1 MPVQTTAWRGT
12 LRWNCCA
19 AAAST
24 AWALACGTAD
34 PAAGHGADGL
44 GGDSLDA
51 TGADIASADSAQGDI
66 AALQIADGAAH
77 LQLGAAQIEAQSG
90 LGPWISFAVPPGARA
105 LAVTTEAAGAG
116 LALAQ
121 WQDGA
126 GSLLIVPAWLAGPFA
141 PWLCTSGCVQ
151 RQAARPSA
159 QTSQVVA
166 AAGSALPAGVW
177 RLRAYG
183 FEPSSAKP
191 AAAVAQLRVDAVYAA
206 DSGHGRLRVNLCLT
220 GALGIDAKVA
230 VLHPRI
236 QAAITQLRDIYA
248 AAGIDVEIS
257 LRDVKAPQLLVE
269 HDAGDAELSELFG
282 SGAHLPMGVN
292 VFLVEQL
299 YRTTASGTQAIAGL
313 AGGIPGPPLQV
324 GGAQSGVA
332 VSLALGPAEDD
343 RLGVVI
349 AHELAHFL
357 GLFHTVE
364 AAAPGAEPLQDQ
376 LDDTDTG
383 GQWLMHWSPQADSSA
398 FSAEQARRIRASPWI
413 EMIP

>member
-1 MPVQTTAWRGT
+1 MAEWATGWCGTQRWGWRG
-12 LRWNCCA
+12 A
-19 AAAST
+19 AVASA
-24 AWALACGTAD
+24 AWALACSAAD
-34 PAAGHGADGL
+34 PVPGH
-44 GGDSLDA
+44 
-51 TGADIASADSAQGDI
+51 SADSLGVDADAVDSAAGDT
-66 AALQIADGAAH
+66 AALEVADGAAH
-77 LQLGAAQIEAQSG
+77 LQLGTAQIEAQTG
-90 LGPWISFAVPPGARA
+90 LGPWISFAVPAGARA
-105 LAVTTEAAGAG
+105 LAVTTEAAGVG

-159 QTSQVVA
+159 QTAQVVA
-166 AAGSALPAGVW
+166 AAGAVLPAGLW
-177 RLRAYG
+177 RFRAYG
-183 FEPSSAKP
+183 FEPFSAKP
-191 AAAVAQLRVDAVYAA
+191 SSAMAQPRVHAVYAT
-206 DSGHGRLRVNLCLT
+206 DSGHGRLRVNFCLT
-220 GALGIDAKVA
+220 GALGIDAKIA
-230 VLHPRI
+230 ALHPRI
-236 QAAITQLRDIYA
+236 QSAISQLRDIYA
-248 AAGIDVEIS
+248 AAGIDVEVA
-257 LRDVKAPQLLVE
+257 LRDVPAPQLLVE
-269 HDAGDAELSELFG
+269 HDAGDAELSDLFG
-282 SGAHLPMGVN
+282 SGGHLPMGVN

-299 YRTTASGTQAIAGL
+299 YRTTAEGTQAIAGL

-376 LDDTDTG
+376 LDDTDADG
-383 GQWLMHWSPQADSSA
+383 HWLMHWSPQADSTE
-398 FSAEQARRIRASPWI
+398 FSPEQARRLRASPWI
-413 EMIP
+413 EIIP

>member
-1 MPVQTTAWRGT
+1 M
-12 LRWNCCA
+12 
-19 AAAST
+19 AASA
-24 AWALACGTAD
+24 AWALACGAAD
-34 PAAGHGADGL
+34 PAAGHGADSF

-51 TGADIASADSAQGDI
+51 TGADTAPGDAVPADI
-66 AALQIADGAAH
+66 AALKIADGAGH
-77 LQLGAAQIEAQSG
+77 LLIGAAPIEAQSG
-90 LGPWISFAVPPGARA
+90 LSPWVSFAVPPGARA
-105 LAVTTEAAGAG
+105 LTVTTEAAGVG

-183 FEPSSAKP
+183 FEPSTAKP
-191 AAAVAQLRVDAVYAA
+191 AAALAQLRVNAVYAA

-220 GALGIDAKVA
+220 GALGIDAKIA
-230 VLHPRI
+230 ALHPRI
-236 QAAITQLRDIYA
+236 QTAIKQLRDIYA
-248 AAGIDVEIS
+248 TAGIDVEVA
-257 LRDVKAPQLLVE
+257 LRDVQAPQLLVE

-282 SGAHLPMGVN
+282 SGRDLPMGIN

-299 YRTTASGTQAIAGL
+299 YRTTPAGTQAIAGL

-364 AAAPGAEPLQDQ
+364 AAAPGAAPLEDQ

-383 GQWLMHWSPQADSSA
+383 DQWLMHWSPQADSTA
-398 FSAEQARRIRASPWI
+398 FSAEQARRLRTSPWI
-413 EMIP
+413 EMTL

>member
-1 MPVQTTAWRGT
+1 MAVQATVWRGT
-12 LRWNCCA
+12 QRWSWCA
-19 AAAST
+19 AAASA
-24 AWALACGTAD
+24 AWALACGAAD
-34 PAAGHGADGL
+34 PAAGHGADSL
-44 GGDSLDA
+44 GGDTFD
-51 TGADIASADSAQGDI
+51 TASADLGPGDSAPGDT

-77 LQLGAAQIEAQSG
+77 LQLGAVQIEAQSG
-90 LGPWISFAVPPGARA
+90 LGPWLTFAVPAGARA
-105 LAVTTEAAGAG
+105 LTVTTEAPGVG

-121 WQDGA
+121 WQDGE

-166 AAGSALPAGVW
+166 AAGSALPAGLW

-183 FEPSSAKP
+183 FEPFNAKPSSAL
-191 AAAVAQLRVDAVYAA
+191 AQLRVDAVYAA
-206 DSGHGRLRVNLCLT
+206 DTGHGRLRVNLCLT
-220 GALGIDAKVA
+220 GALGIDAKIA
-230 VLHPRI
+230 AAHPRI
-236 QAAITQLRDIYA
+236 QAAILQLRDIYA
-248 AAGIDVEIS
+248 AAGIDVEIA
-257 LRDVKAPQLLVE
+257 LRDVQAPQLLVE
-269 HDAGDAELSELFG
+269 HDAADAELSELFG
-282 SGAHLPMGVN
+282 SGAHLPMAIN

-299 YRTTASGTQAIAGL
+299 YRTTAAGTQAIAGL

-364 AAAPGAEPLQDQ
+364 AAAPGADPLLDQ
-376 LDDTDTG
+376 LDDTDAG
-383 GQWLMHWSPQADSSA
+383 GQWLMHWSPQADSTA
-398 FSAEQARRIRASPWI
+398 FSAEQARRLRASPWI
-413 EMIP
+413 ETML